1 MTPYIYASF
10 CPLQKSG
17 DSLMLEYWKINDP
30 LMKDGQYFFI
40 IYFINAVLIKVQGTK
55 VAEETRVLIYDSS

>member
-1 MTPYIYASF
+1 
-10 CPLQKSG
+10 
-17 DSLMLEYWKINDP
+17 MLEYWKINED

-40 IYFINAVLIKVQGTK
+40 IYFFNAVLIKIQGTK

>member
-1 MTPYIYASF
+1 
-10 CPLQKSG
+10 
-17 DSLMLEYWKINDP
+17 MLEYWKINDP